1 MREARWAASQKP
13 ASGAA
18 ATRTSRAA
26 TRPTPKADPQ
36 PSTAAASPIAEA
48 PAATEAAATEAAPC
62 GHRSMN
68 GRTCTRPAG
77 HAEKNHRY
85 G

>member
-1 MREARWAASQKP
+1 MSKVDAMRAIKDARRAEAIKAA
-13 ASGAA
+13 GTAA
-18 ATRTSRAA
+18 
-26 TRPTPKADPQ
+26 PTPVRTP
-36 PSTAAASPIAEA
+36 AAASE
-48 PAATEAAATEAAPC
+48 PAATARPKAAAPAPESDGAC

-68 GRTCTRPAG
+68 GRTCTRPGG

>member
-13 ASGAA
+13 SSDTSP
-18 ATRTSRAA
+18 TRTSRAA
-26 TRPTPKADPQ
+26 ARPKTAPATSPASRTAKVEAAPAD
-36 PSTAAASPIAEA
+36 A
-48 PAATEAAATEAAPC
+48 PAAPDASAAAC

-77 HAEKNHRY
+77 HPEKNHRY
-85 G
+85 S